1 MSDGPRDQ
9 QPDEFQAGFRPGDE
23 PTTGPPAGS
32 STMPGPATP
41 GPATPGSA
49 TPGSAA
55 PTYGTPGSAGP
66 GSAGPGPGISASG
79 APVSG
84 APVSGAP
91 DPGTPDAGTADFGAP
106 ATGRGPDA
114 ATAAQGPQ
122 PAPAP
127 RRRGIWLTNAETS
140 AGTEAG
146 PEDNARKRRRR
157 RLFIAGISVG
167 AALIV
172 IATCTGG
179 LAVINAVSDL
189 RDAADDARERQRLRD
204 SACVALE
211 TRLNRLVPPGATTT
225 PRARAVAVRNENAAT
240 RIYVVQLQDEQA
252 GDGWR
257 QLLDART
264 AFAEGL
270 EAQAKSRT
278 PAFYVAPESAD
289 KVSVSEQLIR
299 WSPAPC
305 AGAIRR
311 LATPDL

>member
-9 QPDEFQAGFRPGDE
+9 QPDEYQADFRPGDE
-23 PTTGPPAGS
+23 PTTGPPAGAN
-32 STMPGPATP
+32 TMPGP
-41 GPATPGSA
+41 
-49 TPGSAA
+49 
-55 PTYGTPGSAGP
+55 GTPAS
-66 GSAGPGPGISASG
+66 GIPPSG
-79 APVSG
+79 APF
-84 APVSGAP
+84 SGAP
-91 DPGTPDAGTADFGAP
+91 DAGTQDLGAPDFGAP
-106 ATGRGPDA
+106 ATGQDPDA
-114 ATAAQGPQ
+114 ARAGQDPDAAGAGQSPDAAGAGQDPDAARAGQSPVAGPAGQGS
-122 PAPAP
+122 AAGPAP
-127 RRRGIWLTNAETS
+127 RRRGIWLSNAD
-140 AGTEAG
+140 AEAG

-157 RLFIAGISVG
+157 RFFIAGISIG
-167 AALIV
+167 AALVV
-172 IATCTGG
+172 IASCTGG
-179 LAVINAVSDL
+179 LAVINAVSDF
-189 RDAADDARERQRLRD
+189 RDDAADARERQRLRD

-225 PRARAVAVRNENAAT
+225 PQARAVAVRNENAAT
-240 RIYVVQLQDEQA
+240 RIYVVQLQDQRA

-278 PAFYVAPESAD
+278 PAFYVAPESHD
-289 KVSVSEQLIR
+289 HVGVSEELIR